1 MLFVVYNMEKSSRKM
16 ERMKAMKPHLL
27 FFDIDGT
34 LRDEA
39 TGEVSVAT
47 RNAVKQA
54 QKKGHIAFLNTG
66 RSFAEL
72 DKEIMDVGF
81 DGVVCGCGTYVDYKG
96 ENLLVESSAGEE
108 AQRIVALLEKYK
120 IQALLEG
127 QYYFYISK
135 YTNNKKLLQVKEYF
149 GVEVN
154 KKCRFW
160 EDVQPE
166 FQKLTVWLNKD
177 SDFESFR
184 EELAD
189 RFEYIKRDFDF
200 YEMVP
205 KGHSKATGMH
215 YLVEHLG
222 IEKDRTVAIGD
233 STNDLS
239 MLQFAGI
246 SVAMGNSCELVK
258 EKVDFVT
265 RSVEEEG
272 VAYALEQ
279 LGFAN

>member
-1 MLFVVYNMEKSSRKM
+1 
-16 ERMKAMKPHLL
+16 MKPHLL

-39 TGEVSVAT
+39 TGEVSIAT
-47 RNAVKQA
+47 RNAVKRA
-54 QKKGHIAFLNTG
+54 QKQGHMAFLNTG

-81 DGVVCGCGTYVDYKG
+81 DGVVCGCGTYVDYEG
-96 ENLLVESSAGEE
+96 ENLFLESVTGEE
-108 AQRIVALLEKYK
+108 AQRVVELLEKYK
-120 IQALLEG
+120 IQAVLEG
-127 QYYFYISK
+127 QSYFYISK

-149 GVEVN
+149 GAEVN

-160 EDVQPE
+160 EEVQPE
-166 FQKLTVWLNKD
+166 FQKLTVWLNPD
-177 SDFESFR
+177 SDFESLQA
-184 EELAD
+184 ELSD

-200 YEMVP
+200 YEIIP
-205 KGHSKATGMH
+205 KGYSKATGIQ
-215 YLVEHLG
+215 YLADHLG
-222 IEKDRTVAIGD
+222 IDKERTVAIGD

-239 MLQFAGI
+239 MLEFAGI
-246 SVAMGNSCELVK
+246 GVAMGNSSELVK

-279 LGFAN
+279 LGFAC